1 MPPVQIALYV
11 VLGVALAISVVTD
24 VRSRLIYNVVTFP
37 TMGLALLLRLALV
50 GVRGET
56 FAEAQLGLLPGVIGL
71 AVGWFAFYL
80 MYLLGGMGG
89 GDVKLMGAV
98 GAALGFPVILYAL
111 MFTALVGGLQAIL
124 VLLWDGSLAKTM
136 VNAGRRVAHA
146 LHLRRIEEGGE
157 PERKY
162 VPYGVAIALGTVWAV
177 WWDLTHPIAIS
188 Q

>member
-37 TMGLALLLRLALV
+37 AIALALLLRLGFV
-50 GVRGET
+50 GLRADS
-56 FAEAQLGLLPGVIGL
+56 FAEAQLGLLPGLVGL
-71 AVGWFAFYL
+71 AVGWFAFYV

-98 GAALGFPVILYAL
+98 GAALGFPVVLYAL

-124 VLLWDGSLAKTM
+124 VLLWDGSLTATL
-136 VNAGRRVAHA
+136 VNAGKRMAQALRVRR
-146 LHLRRIEEGGE
+146 REGE
-157 PERKY
+157 PPAPKY
-162 VPYGVAIALGTVWAV
+162 VPYGVAIALGSVWAV
-177 WWDLTHPIAIS
+177 WWDLTHPIALS